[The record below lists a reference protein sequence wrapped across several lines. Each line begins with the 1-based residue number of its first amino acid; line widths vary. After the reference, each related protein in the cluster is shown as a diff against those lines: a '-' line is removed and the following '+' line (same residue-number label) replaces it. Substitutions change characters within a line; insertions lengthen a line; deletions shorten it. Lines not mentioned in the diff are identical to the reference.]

1 MTEFEEKVEKFRQ
14 KKAKNISIAVM
25 LYILSVV
32 AVIAFPCLLPFNGG
46 IIGVLVMLSMIAF
59 ATGLI
64 IYTSMTIPRD
74 VANVLSSGD
83 SVTKEIIS
91 SDGTKVIYRENMN
104 PIIESILKMYWLIV
118 TIIYLGVSFF
128 TGAWAFTWL
137 IWLIATALEQGI
149 RILLSLNN
157 SSQENKN
164 D

>member
-74 VANVLSSGD
+74 VANVLSSGAYG
-83 SVTKEIIS
+83 SKEIIS
-91 SDGTKVIYRENMN
+91 SDGTKVIYREN

-149 RILLSLNN
+149 KILLSLNN

>member
-74 VANVLSSGD
+74 VANVLSSGA
-83 SVTKEIIS
+83 SSSKEIIS
-91 SDGTKVIYRENMN
+91 SDGTKVIYREN

-149 RILLSLNN
+149 KILLSLNN